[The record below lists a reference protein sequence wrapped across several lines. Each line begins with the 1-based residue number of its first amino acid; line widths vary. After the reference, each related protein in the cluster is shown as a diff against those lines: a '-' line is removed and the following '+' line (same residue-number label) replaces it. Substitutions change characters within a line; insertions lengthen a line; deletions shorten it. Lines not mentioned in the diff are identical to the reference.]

1 MCSDMSMTYI
11 NMSQSSKG
19 AFKNMIVKNIAS
31 HQKQTFGNVNSDG
44 DIIINSKGY
53 PYCLTSSLIKRWCHA
68 NIQCKI
74 PCSLII
80 ARVYNYVFF
89 LILLLLNLQSLF
101 CICRI
106 EFRRHKT
113 KHELLQSVLT
123 LYQNDALN
131 DTFYNQFST
140 LYKQ

>member
-31 HQKQTFGNVNSDG
+31 HQKQTFGNVHSDG

-53 PYCLTSSLIKRWCHA
+53 PYCLTASVRKRWRHYQYPVQ
-68 NIQCKI
+68 NSLQSNNCKG
-74 PCSLII
+74 
-80 ARVYNYVFF
+80 ANYVFF